1 MFVFSKGNM
10 LTCIS
15 EVLYFKSLWEK
26 DLMVE
31 LADIDHSFSVLL
43 SVSR

>member
-10 LTCIS
+10 LIS

>member
-10 LTCIS
+10 LIS

-31 LADIDHSFSVLL
+31 LADIDHSFSLLL

>member
-10 LTCIS
+10 LIS

-31 LADIDHSFSVLL
+31 LADIDHSFPLLL